1 MKEMRLIWVI
11 LISTVFVLKVNA
23 QNRPQFSLYNMNT
36 FLINPAITGAEEF
49 GDLRVGY
56 RNQWQGLSG
65 APETYYVSFH
75 TPVGASVLKSKSR
88 VQGYQ
93 LDPFAKAA
101 TNRPATIA
109 HHGVGGMVLS
119 DNIGP
124 FQHVQVSMSYAYHL
138 SLTEEIAISAGAS
151 IGFAQNSIDYDQ
163 VVFENDQ
170 DQVIGQGV
178 QRDRGFDGSLGLWM
192 YSQRFFLGIS
202 GMKKFSNG
210 FEVNSIEVTSDQQQL
225 YLLVSG
231 GYKFTLSKNF
241 SLMPNTLIKYRGNTP
256 VSFDVGVTGS
266 YRDRLWLG
274 AAYRNDRSI
283 LALVRFGVTEVLDL
297 GYSYDFATTE
307 ISSYGTGSHELVLG
321 LKLPNKNTIH
331 SRSRFF

>member
-1 MKEMRLIWVI
+1 MKGIRHLLVI
-11 LISTVFVLKVNA
+11 IGTTFSILSANA

-65 APETYYVSFH
+65 APETYYATFH
-75 TPVGASVLKSKSR
+75 TPIGTSVLKSRSR
-88 VQGYQ
+88 AQGYK

-109 HHGVGGMVLS
+109 HHGIGGMVLS

-124 FQHVQVSMSYAYHL
+124 FKHVQVSMSYAYHL
-138 SLTEEIAISAGAS
+138 SLTENLALSAGAS
-151 IGFAQNSIDYDQ
+151 LGFVQNSIDYDQ

-178 QRDRGFDGSLGLWM
+178 ERDKGLDGSVGLWL
-192 YSQRFFLGIS
+192 YSERFYLGIS

-210 FEVNSIEVTSDQQQL
+210 FEINSEQITSDQQM
-225 YLLVSG
+225 YLLLSG
-231 GYKFTLSKNF
+231 GYKFTLSKDF
-241 SLMPNTLIKYRGNTP
+241 SIMPNVLVKSVVDTP
-256 VSFDVGVTGS
+256 VSFDVGVIGS

-274 AAYRNDRSI
+274 TAYRNDRSV
-283 LALVRFGVTEVLDL
+283 LAMVRFGVSDLLDL
-297 GYSYDFATTE
+297 GYSYDFATTD
-307 ISSYGTGSHELVLG
+307 ITSYSTGSHELVLG
-321 LKLPNKNTIH
+321 IKLQNKNTVH

>member
-1 MKEMRLIWVI
+1 MKMRRLLLVI
-11 LISTVFVLKVNA
+11 IGSIGLVLSANS

-65 APETYYVSFH
+65 APETYYATFH
-75 TPVGASVLKSKSR
+75 TPIGTSVLKSR
-88 VQGYQ
+88 TRANGYK

-109 HHGVGGMVLS
+109 HHGIGGMVLS

-124 FQHVQVSMSYAYHL
+124 FKHLQLGVSYAYHL
-138 SLTEEIAISAGAS
+138 SLTENLALSAGAS
-151 IGFAQNSIDYDQ
+151 LGFSQNSIDYDQ

-178 QRDRGFDGSLGLWM
+178 ERDKGLDGSVGLWL
-192 YSQRFFLGIS
+192 YSERFYLGIS

-210 FEVNSIEVTSDQQQL
+210 FEINSEEIASNQQM
-225 YLLVSG
+225 YLLFSA
-231 GYKFTLSKNF
+231 GYKLSLSKDF
-241 SLMPNTLIKYRGNTP
+241 SLMPNALIKYVVDTP
-256 VSFDVGVTGS
+256 VSFDVGVIGS

-274 AAYRNDRSI
+274 TAYRNDRSV
-283 LALVRFGVTEVLDL
+283 LALVRFGVSDLLDL
-297 GYSYDFATTE
+297 GYSYDFATTDLN
-307 ISSYGTGSHELVLG
+307 SYSTGSHELVLG
-321 LKLPNKNTIH
+321 IKLQNKNTVH

>member
-1 MKEMRLIWVI
+1 MRLLFAIVI
-11 LISTVFVLKVNA
+11 SLSVVLETGA

-49 GDLRVGY
+49 GDLRIGY

-65 APETYYVSFH
+65 APETYYASFH
-75 TPVGASVLKSKSR
+75 TPIGASVLKSRSR
-88 VQGYQ
+88 AQGYK

-109 HHGVGGMVLS
+109 HHGIGGLVMS

-124 FQHVQVSMSYAYHL
+124 FKHIQVSMSYAYHISL
-138 SLTEEIAISAGAS
+138 SENLALSAGAS
-151 IGFAQNSIDYDQ
+151 LGFTQNSIDYDQ

-178 QRDRGFDGSLGLWM
+178 EQDKGLDGSIGLWL
-192 YSQRFFLGIS
+192 YSERFYLGIS

-210 FEVNSIEVTSDQQQL
+210 FEVNNTEVVIPDQQI
-225 YLLVSG
+225 YMLLSG
-231 GYKFTLSKNF
+231 GYKFVLSRDF
-241 SLMPNTLIKYRGNTP
+241 ALMPNMLVKYVATSP
-256 VSFDVGVTGS
+256 VSFDVGVIGS

-274 AAYRNDRSI
+274 AAYRNDQSI
-283 LALVRFGVTEVLDL
+283 LALARFGVSDMLDL
-297 GYSYDFATTE
+297 GYSYDFATTD
-307 ISSYGTGSHELVLG
+307 ISKYGTGSHEIVLG
-321 LKLPNKNTIH
+321 IKLLSKNTVH